1 MIGKRPA
8 DAMLNRSEFQGAIRD
23 VCEGKGEQLSQQSL
37 LQQVMDIRREE
48 RPQALLMALYFF
60 LVITS
65 FWILKP
71 LKKGLFIEFY
81 DQTGFDF
88 LGGR

>member
-1 MIGKRPA
+1 
-8 DAMLNRSEFQGAIRD
+8 MLNRSEFQGAIRD
-23 VCEGKGEQLSQQSL
+23 VCAKGKGEQLSQQSL

-65 FWILKP
+65 FWILK
-71 LKKGLFIEFY
+71 LVSWF
-81 DQTGFDF
+81 
-88 LGGR
+88 

>member
-1 MIGKRPA
+1 MNNPLQA
-8 DAMLNRSEFQGAIRD
+8 FMD
-23 VCEGKGEQLSQQSL
+23 VRRGEWPLALS
-37 LQQVMDIRREE
+37 MFC
-48 RPQALLMALYFF
+48 YFF

-81 DQTGFDF
+81 DA
-88 LGGR
+88 GG